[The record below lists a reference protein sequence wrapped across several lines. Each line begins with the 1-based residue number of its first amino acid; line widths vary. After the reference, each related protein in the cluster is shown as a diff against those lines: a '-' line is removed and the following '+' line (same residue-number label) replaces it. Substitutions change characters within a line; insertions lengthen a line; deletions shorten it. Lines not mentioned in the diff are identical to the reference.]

1 MKRNNYVRELTYM
14 AFLVALEVVLNRFC
28 SVNTAG
34 LKIGFA
40 FVPIVVAASLL
51 GPVPAAV
58 VYALAD
64 LVGALLFPIGTY
76 HPGFTVSAAVMGAVW
91 GIFLYKADNGERTLV
106 RWKKISL
113 FPNVILPSLFNN
125 LMMGLAVNTYWVSM
139 LYGSK
144 SYAGWALYRVTE
156 YALLIPL
163 NILLVP
169 VVLRLTGELKRLMR
183 K

>member
-1 MKRNNYVRELTYM
+1 MKQKNYVRQITYM

-28 SVNTAG
+28 SINTMG
-34 LKIGFA
+34 LKIGFS
-40 FVPIVVAASLL
+40 FVPIVVAASLF

-58 VYALAD
+58 VYALSD

-91 GIFLYKADNGERTLV
+91 GIFLYKGADGEKSLV
-106 RWKKISL
+106 KWEKISL

-125 LMMGLAVNTYWVSM
+125 LVMGLAVNTYWVSM

-144 SYAGWALYRVTE
+144 SYLGWAVYRLTE

-169 VVLRLTGELKRLMR
+169 VILKLTGELRRLMH